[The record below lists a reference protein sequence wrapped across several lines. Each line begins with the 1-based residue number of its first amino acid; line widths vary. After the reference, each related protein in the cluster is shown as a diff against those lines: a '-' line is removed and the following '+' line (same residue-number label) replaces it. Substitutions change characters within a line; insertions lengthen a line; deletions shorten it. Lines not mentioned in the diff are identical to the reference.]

1 MTPNANLEKTIL
13 GSCLLEEET
22 DQELIFSLLEPE
34 HFSLESH
41 GRIFKRLKG
50 LHRDGK
56 QVNSVTVLQELI
68 RFKELEAI
76 GGAVY
81 LSDLP
86 TGVPRRMG
94 ERLREYAERLKEFW
108 RLRQLASLGEEM
120 AAVAL
125 EVDAESSCIVQ
136 SAAGRLEG
144 IVADAAPEDAGISS
158 SIVGSMDRFA
168 TLRSL
173 ERSPGMSYGLETL
186 DRETGGMMAGQQTA
200 AGALSGVGKTTFM
213 CQAIL
218 AALESGNAV
227 DAFLLEP
234 TKDQVTFRLLSLM
247 CGCRYEAVVRPWVS
261 RPSESESIMRAAG
274 KLAEMPLR
282 LHDRAT
288 MTLDQ
293 VIGLARVGIHRYG
306 TKLVC
311 LDYIQRLKINAV
323 EGNEPMRLKVARAST
338 ALADLVKGTQAH
350 SLLLSQITTG
360 RKSGAMAVPTMFDFR
375 ESSQIENDA
384 HTIILLHRQYDE
396 AQGHYT
402 NDGAIFV
409 PKQRF
414 GSPCNIKVRFDPV
427 SAAWD
432 DRAPSNYHQTTWQER
447 QESDARL

>member
-1 MTPNANLEKTIL
+1 MTASPDLERTVI
-13 GSCLLEEET
+13 GSCLLEEES
-22 DQELIFSLLEPE
+22 DIELLCSILEAQ
-34 HFSLESH
+34 HFALESH
-41 GRIFKRLKG
+41 RQIFRRVQN
-50 LHRDGK
+50 LHRAGK
-56 QVNSVTVLQELI
+56 QVNSVTILQELI
-68 RFKELEAI
+68 QHKELEAI

-81 LSDLP
+81 LSDLT

-94 ERLREYAERLKEFW
+94 ERLREYADRLKEFW
-108 RLRQLASLGEEM
+108 RLRELEALGAELE
-120 AAVAL
+120 AVAS
-125 EVDAESSCIVQ
+125 ETGAVASSIVQ
-136 SAAGRLEG
+136 RAAERLEAV
-144 IVADAAPEDAGISS
+144 VADSGDGNADISS
-158 SIVGSMDRFA
+158 SIVASMDRFNQ
-168 TLRSL
+168 LRSL
-173 ERSPGMSYGLETL
+173 ERSPGMSYGLPLL
-186 DRETGGMMAGQQTA
+186 DRETGGMMPGHQTA

-218 AALESGNAV
+218 AALESGAAV

-234 TKDQVTFRLLSLM
+234 TKDQVTMRLLSLI
-247 CGCRYEAVVRPWVS
+247 CGCRYEAVSKPWVS
-261 RPSESESIMRAAG
+261 RPSEAQAVMAAAG
-274 KLAEMPLR
+274 HLADMPLR
-282 LHDRAT
+282 LHDRASL
-288 MTLDQ
+288 TLDE
-293 VIGLARVGIHRYG
+293 VIGLARVGINRYG
-306 TKLVC
+306 TRLVC
-311 LDYIQRLKINAV
+311 LDYIQRLKIKSS
-323 EGNEPMRLKVARAST
+323 ERDEPMRLKVARAST
-338 ALADLVKGTQAH
+338 AFADLVKGTPCH